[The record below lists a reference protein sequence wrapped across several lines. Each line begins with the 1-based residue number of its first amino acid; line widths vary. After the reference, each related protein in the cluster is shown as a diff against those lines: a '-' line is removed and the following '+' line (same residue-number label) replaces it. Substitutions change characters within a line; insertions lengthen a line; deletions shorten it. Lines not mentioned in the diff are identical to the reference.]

1 MMEVTAES
9 HSPVCV
15 LPLAGAKIVSSHEA
29 DPKRAG
35 LWHRRSRTVPAV
47 AKQVLLLF
55 ILGWGTLSAQASNVI
70 LQGQSAGT
78 TNWIAGNLTGWKE
91 LDFIPCRVDFTNGPA
106 SNQTVVVE
114 FDHTKTSGSTILPG
128 IQNLFYFSNSPN
140 VVITSGQTLSAPVGV
155 DTWSY
160 TFVVDYTN
168 ANEGVVTF
176 FARLSAGA
184 HNFTGSSL
192 ALKGSLNNSPSP
204 GVLQIAKPGAAP
216 GNPDLAVTKS
226 GPAVVNPGS
235 TFSYTVIYT
244 NQAGSAA
251 TGAQLTD
258 VVPGVLTLN
267 TCSGGCYMVG
277 NTVTWDLGDIARGAG
292 GSFVYQVV
300 VTNFAINGTTFMNS
314 AAILSAENDM
324 NYNNNYASVTT
335 TITNG
340 CIPPSILNN
349 PAGSTNCAGIQVT
362 LSALGNGTA
371 PRYQWRKDGIGIPG
385 ASSSA
390 YTVSAPTTADTGLY
404 DVVVTNLCGS
414 ATSSAASVAVLPLTS
429 LAGPTNQIACP
440 GHNVTL
446 GTSVSGTG
454 PFSFQW
460 AKDGIPL
467 ANETNN
473 SLTLLS
479 ITASS
484 TGTYAVQVSG
494 ACNSVTNFAGLTV
507 NVLTIADALVT
518 QTNCPGDTISFST
531 TAHGTGPFSF
541 QWAKDGTPLSGQT
554 GISLTL
560 PSIPAASAGTYSV
573 QVTGA
578 CNSVPNFASLTVNV
592 PTTADALVS
601 QTNCPGD
608 TTIFTTAAHG
618 TGPFGFQWAKDGT
631 PLSARTATP

>member
-1 MMEVTAES
+1 MMEVPAEP
-9 HSPVCV
+9 HSSVRA
-15 LPLAGAKIVSSHEA
+15 LPLAGPKIVSSHEA

-35 LWHRRSRTVPAV
+35 LRHRSRRTVPAV
-47 AKQVLLLF
+47 GKQVLLLF
-55 ILGWGTLSAQASNVI
+55 ILGWGTLSAQAVSAI
-70 LQGQSAGT
+70 LQGLSSGS
-78 TNWIAGNLTGWKE
+78 TNWVAGNLGGWKE
-91 LDFIPCRVDFTNGPA
+91 LDFIPCRVDFTTGPA

-258 VVPGVLTLN
+258 VLPGVLTLN

-277 NTVTWDLGDIARGAG
+277 NTVTWDFGDIARGAG

-324 NYNNNYASVTT
+324 NYNNNFASVTT

-340 CIPPSILNN
+340 
-349 PAGSTNCAGIQVT
+349 
-362 LSALGNGTA
+362 SA
-371 PRYQWRKDGIGIPG
+371 PHYQWRKNGIAIAG
-385 ASSSA
+385 ASA
-390 YTVSAPTTADTGLY
+390 NTYTIASPTSADTAMY
-404 DVVVTNLCGS
+404 DAVATNLCGS
-414 ATSSAASVAVLPLTS
+414 VTS
-429 LAGPTNQIACP
+429 
-440 GHNVTL
+440 
-446 GTSVSGTG
+446 
-454 PFSFQW
+454 
-460 AKDGIPL
+460 
-467 ANETNN
+467 
-473 SLTLLS
+473 
-479 ITASS
+479 
-484 TGTYAVQVSG
+484 
-494 ACNSVTNFAGLTV
+494 
-507 NVLTIADALVT
+507 
-518 QTNCPGDTISFST
+518 
-531 TAHGTGPFSF
+531 
-541 QWAKDGTPLSGQT
+541 
-554 GISLTL
+554 
-560 PSIPAASAGTYSV
+560 
-573 QVTGA
+573 
-578 CNSVPNFASLTVNV
+578 
-592 PTTADALVS
+592 
-601 QTNCPGD
+601 
-608 TTIFTTAAHG
+608 
-618 TGPFGFQWAKDGT
+618 
-631 PLSARTATP
+631 